1 MKKHSKPKRP
11 SEGRQRRY
19 SSEGPTGP
27 RQRRYSSTLP
37 KPVRVLVPSSP
48 FTPTPPTRSLTPETD
63 FQKTLRFTLRWE
75 GGYVNDPDDPGGATN
90 QGITQKT
97 YHAYC
102 KKKGLPLQSVQLISD
117 AEVQDIYKA
126 GYWDTV
132 QGDRRGWPLNLVLF
146 DTAVNMGPA
155 RANEFLEQ
163 ANKTL
168 DEIPSNDVQELS
180 RRVIDLRVNRYY
192 GLVLRNPRLK
202 KFLNGWL
209 NRVRDLKQASGYYQP
224 PV

>member
-1 MKKHSKPKRP
+1 MKKPSKR
-11 SEGRQRRY
+11 RRY
-19 SSEGPTGP
+19 L
-27 RQRRYSSTLP
+27 STLP
-37 KPVRVLVPSSP
+37 KPVLVLVPSGP
-48 FTPTPPTRSLTPETD
+48 YTPSPPTRSLTPETN
-63 FQKTLRFTLRWE
+63 FQMALRFTLRWE

-90 QGITQKT
+90 KGITQKT
-97 YHAYC
+97 YDAYR
-102 KKKGLPLQSVQLISD
+102 KKKGQALQPVQSISD

-132 QGDRRGWPLNLVLF
+132 QGDRQGWPLNLVLF

-163 ANKTL
+163 AKKTL
-168 DEIPSNDVQELS
+168 DQIPSIDLQELA

-192 GLVLRNPRLK
+192 WLVLRNPRLK

-224 PV
+224 LA